1 MPATSNTAKKHYAIS
16 RFGLDIDGHDLT
28 DYVKNVEGG
37 MLKSE
42 SVKEPTGSF
51 NLPSQ
56 HLGPKT
62 VEPITMELGLTK
74 TNWLLSMVEKVV
86 NNREHTRLSGHIY
99 HADANSKSRFEQE
112 FSRALITEVALPAF
126 TGDGK
131 DLAMLKVKMQPEIAT
146 FKTGGSTDIPMGTG
160 AMQKSWQNNMF
171 RLSLEVNGTKLDCTH
186 VTKIDA
192 MTVTIGTKAIQRGHF
207 HLPEYMPTIVKMPK
221 LVVHIPLAHASTF
234 VDWARSSHGT
244 EGSKADGASGYEAT
258 GSLELIS
265 PNAQKVLYTISF
277 EGVGPEQISIVKSEG
292 GSATAKTLKVDMYV
306 TKLRMGS

>member
-1 MPATSNTAKKHYAIS
+1 MPATSNTAKKFYAIS

-62 VEPITMELGLTK
+62 VEPISMEMGLTK
-74 TNWLLSMVEKVV
+74 SNWLLSMVENVV

-112 FSRALITEVALPAF
+112 FSRALITEVGLPALS
-126 TGDGK
+126 GDGK
-131 DLAMLKVKMQPEIAT
+131 DLAMLKVKMQPEIST
-146 FKTGGSTDIPMGTG
+146 FKVGGGSDIPMGKG
-160 AMQKSWQNNMF
+160 AMQKAWQSNSF
-171 RLSLEVNGTKLDCTH
+171 RLSLEVNGTKLDCSH

-192 MTVTIGTKAIQRGHF
+192 MTVQVGTKVIQRGHF

-221 LVVHIPLAHASTF
+221 LVIHLPLAHASDF
-234 VDWARSSHGT
+234 VNWARESHGG
-244 EGSKADGASGYEAT
+244 EAGKADGSGYEAT
-258 GSLELIS
+258 GSLEFIS
-265 PNAQKVLYTISF
+265 PNMQKTLYTISF
-277 EGVGPEQISIVKSEG
+277 SGVGPEQISIVKSEG

-306 TKLRMGS
+306 TKLKMGS